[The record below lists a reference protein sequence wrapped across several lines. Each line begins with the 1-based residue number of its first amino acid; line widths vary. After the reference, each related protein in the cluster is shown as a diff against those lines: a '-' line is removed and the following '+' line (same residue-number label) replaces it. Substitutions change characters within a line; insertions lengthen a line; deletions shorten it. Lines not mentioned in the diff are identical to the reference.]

1 MPMVNTDF
9 DTDADF
15 DVDFDVEFENNSRS
29 FISYILRPAFF
40 ADSPLLKCF
49 SHLLPEKYLLPLP
62 KS

>member
-1 MPMVNTDF
+1 MPMLSIDSDF
-9 DTDADF
+9 G
-15 DVDFDVEFENNSRS
+15 VEFENNSRS
-29 FISYILRPAFF
+29 FISYILCPDFF

>member
-1 MPMVNTDF
+1 MPIINS
-9 DTDADF
+9 DTGT
-15 DVDFDVEFENNSRS
+15 DFDVEFENNSRS

-40 ADSPLLKCF
+40 ADYPLLKCF